1 MSRKLYAQFSIAMDL
16 DILVWL
22 IALLDISSFINLANC
37 FFLITDGIIEF
48 KKKKITGV
56 TSWTYI
62 LICKTNHNVH
72 IFCFHIN
79 LIN

>member
-48 KKKKITGV
+48 KKKDNWSDKLNV
-56 TSWTYI
+56 YI
-62 LICKTNHNVH
+62 DL
-72 IFCFHIN
+72 
-79 LIN
+79 

>member
-48 KKKKITGV
+48 
-56 TSWTYI
+56 
-62 LICKTNHNVH
+62 
-72 IFCFHIN
+72 
-79 LIN
+79 